1 MVFSFNFIFGGL
13 LSQLPKIN
21 SIKIPWVIN
30 RKVQRDTDELS
41 PMKDK
46 HLKLANSL
54 STHVVLVPV
63 FRYLTAFA
71 TIYMLCLTSLLR
83 LALFLGAKNHTISL
97 IALKLHVLSLLT
109 PIFIEHFWSCA
120 AKNGNFLKRD
130 TTTSL
135 HAKLRRISC
144 RWLLSAVKMEMKK
157 NFKKKS
163 TLLIELFSR
172 ILTRESRFQLL
183 FLILSLS
190 TMRCRA
196 RNLILCEKLH
206 HVARKKRRQERTR
219 HKTYWRNKI

>member
-1 MVFSFNFIFGGL
+1 MSYFSPL
-13 LSQLPKIN
+13 
-21 SIKIPWVIN
+21 W
-30 RKVQRDTDELS
+30 
-41 PMKDK
+41 
-46 HLKLANSL
+46 
-54 STHVVLVPV
+54 
-63 FRYLTAFA
+63 
-71 TIYMLCLTSLLR
+71 

-97 IALKLHVLSLLT
+97 IALKLHVLSCLT

-135 HAKLRRISC
+135 HAKLRRNLMSMTLKCSENGSEKEIQ
-144 RWLLSAVKMEMKK
+144 KK
-157 NFKKKS
+157 

-206 HVARKKRRQERTR
+206 HVAREKRRQERTR
-219 HKTYWRNKI
+219 HKSYWRNKI